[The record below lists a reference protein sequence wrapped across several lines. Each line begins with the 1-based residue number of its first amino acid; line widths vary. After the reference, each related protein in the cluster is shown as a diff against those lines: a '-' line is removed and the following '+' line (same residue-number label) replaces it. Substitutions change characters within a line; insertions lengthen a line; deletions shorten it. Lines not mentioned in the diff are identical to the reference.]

1 MFLEL
6 LCVSVVWLYV
16 DNNMYSDFHYC
27 LHQDPHWPLP
37 STNKSA
43 RPFSPVTRQPNG
55 SSTEHCPIQKDP
67 VSFAFDTA
75 HITGLLYSVLRG
87 DRFSNVYW
95 FNSTSGLGMAIHNLG
110 CVPQFILEPVS
121 LLLEDRRSAA
131 SGERCNQTNLLLL
144 VKLDA
149 INNGLRDWSRLRKV
163 LGICENK
170 C

>member
-43 RPFSPVTRQPNG
+43 RPFSAVTRQPNG

-67 VSFAFDTA
+67 VSFALDTA

-87 DRFSNVYW
+87 DRFSDVYW
-95 FNSTSGLGMAIHNLG
+95 FNSASGLGMAIHNLG
-110 CVPQFILEPVS
+110 CVPQLILEPVS

-149 INNGLRDWSRLRKV
+149 INNGLRDCSRVRKV